1 MTTTEKKKMSI
12 ITDSV
17 PVKGGADFTFICKRI
32 PFAVSC
38 TSTLPTGP
46 YNYIDLDLV
55 NKMKIPLLNIKVTR
69 MCLHGHDVRAVGF
82 IEQTVQCVSD
92 GRVQGTVH
100 LKAKV
105 VRDLFN
111 LLNVDCVAS
120 TSTYNRLTGHEPP
133 RPPPDYPDEEVPDDV
148 LGGDDDEV
156 REDEQHGHRPEEPDP
171 PDTKLDALGEIKDP
185 DDYMAMPWSKACV
198 PRSSLLHDPLRRVD
212 YRPPVNSEGEDDDD
226 GAVDDMYAAAHGYPD
241 TRYNL
246 ADLGPLG
253 PTDLRIIADMQ
264 KDHDDRND
272 RLHAQF
278 GVKSHAPHLYDRG
291 APQDEYTAKH
301 NHHPRQL
308 RGPRSQRKVTQDEDE
323 YTADEL
329 AGMHGYPPGRAG
341 RSRRI

>member
-1 MTTTEKKKMSI
+1 
-12 ITDSV
+12 
-17 PVKGGADFTFICKRI
+17 
-32 PFAVSC
+32 
-38 TSTLPTGP
+38 
-46 YNYIDLDLV
+46 
-55 NKMKIPLLNIKVTR
+55 
-69 MCLHGHDVRAVGF
+69 
-82 IEQTVQCVSD
+82 
-92 GRVQGTVH
+92 
-100 LKAKV
+100 
-105 VRDLFN
+105 
-111 LLNVDCVAS
+111 
-120 TSTYNRLTGHEPP
+120 
-133 RPPPDYPDEEVPDDV
+133 
-148 LGGDDDEV
+148 
-156 REDEQHGHRPEEPDP
+156 
-171 PDTKLDALGEIKDP
+171 
-185 DDYMAMPWSKACV
+185 MPWSKACV

-264 KDHDDRND
+264 KDHDDGDD

-308 RGPRSQRKVTQDEDE
+308 RGPRSQRKVTQDDEE

-329 AGMHGYPPGRAG
+329 AAMHGYPPVRAG
-341 RSRRI
+341 RARKV

>member
-1 MTTTEKKKMSI
+1 MTDNKKI

-17 PVKGGADFTFICKRI
+17 PVKGGADYTFICKRI

-38 TSTLPTGP
+38 TSTLPAGP

-55 NKMKIPLLNIKVTR
+55 NKMRIPLLNIKVTR

-100 LKAKV
+100 LRAKV

-120 TSTYNRLTGHEPP
+120 TSTYTRLTGHEPP
-133 RPPPDYPDEEVPDDV
+133 RPPPDYPDAEAPDDV
-148 LGGDDDEV
+148 LGGDDDDV
-156 REDEQHGHRPEEPDP
+156 REQDDHQHGHRPEEPDP

-226 GAVDDMYAAAHGYPD
+226 DGAVDDMYAAAHGYPD
-241 TRYNL
+241 TRY
-246 ADLGPLG
+246 GPLG
-253 PTDLRIIADMQ
+253 PTDLRIIASMQ
-264 KDHDDRND
+264 DDQDDGDDRF
-272 RLHAQF
+272 HAQF

-291 APQDEYTAKH
+291 APQDKDEHAA
-301 NHHPRQL
+301 RQL
-308 RGPRSQRKVTQDEDE
+308 RGPRSRMKVTQDEDE

-329 AGMHGYPPGRAG
+329 AAMHGYPPVRAG
-341 RSRRI
+341 RASRV